1 MGSGLLQGLIALTN
15 ISNTVLPPALRP
27 EPLLMPL
34 AQRHVGTPCL
44 RDRIVQWIV
53 QPLRFRRVLVGPV
66 VAGLKATKR
75 GLLCGR
81 TSGIGDSAAG
91 ELLSGSTSMSV

>member
-27 EPLLMPL
+27 EPLLMLL
-34 AQRHVGTPCL
+34 AQQRVGAPCL
-44 RDRIVQWIV
+44 RDRIVQKIV
-53 QPLRFRRVLVGPV
+53 QPMRFRRVQLGRV

-81 TSGIGDSAAG
+81 TSGLGDSAAG
-91 ELLSGSTSMSV
+91 ELLSGSTSMGV